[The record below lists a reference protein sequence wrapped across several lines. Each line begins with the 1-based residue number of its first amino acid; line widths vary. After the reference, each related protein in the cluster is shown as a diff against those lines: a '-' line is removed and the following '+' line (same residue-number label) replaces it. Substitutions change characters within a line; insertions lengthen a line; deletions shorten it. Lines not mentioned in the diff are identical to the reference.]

1 MALVNKVENS
11 HTCNVL
17 GSTGMD
23 YSCDVDNGGDHDQNT
38 K

>member
-1 MALVNKVENS
+1 MVLVTKVEHI

-23 YSCDVDNGGDHDQNT
+23 DSRDVDDGGDHDQNT
-38 K
+38 E